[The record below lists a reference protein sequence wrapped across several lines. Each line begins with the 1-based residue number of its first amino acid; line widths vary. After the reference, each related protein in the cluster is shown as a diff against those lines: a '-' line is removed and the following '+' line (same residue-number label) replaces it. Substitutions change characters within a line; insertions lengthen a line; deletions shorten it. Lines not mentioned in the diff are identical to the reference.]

1 MAYMNQEKKKVIKAN
16 LDKILKPLGI
26 KYSLRVQHHS
36 KICCTIKSA
45 PIDLLGNFNETL
57 VKSEA
62 WKELPDILKVRD
74 EYATVN
80 PYWYQDH
87 FTGESKEL
95 IGKVLEAMRSADYYD
110 RSDAM
115 VDYFDTAY
123 YYGVSIGD
131 YNTPFKYTGV

>member
-1 MAYMNQEKKKVIKAN
+1 MAYMNQDKKKVIKAN

-45 PIDLLGNFNETL
+45 PIDFIGNFNHVL
-57 VKSEA
+57 RNSEE
-62 WKELPDILKVRD
+62 WKAMPDILKERD
-74 EYATVN
+74 YVSVN

-87 FTGESKEL
+87 YTGEAKEL
-95 IGKVLEAMRSADYYD
+95 LAKVFEALRSADYYD

-115 VDYFDTAY
+115 VDYFDCAY
-123 YYGVSIGD
+123 YYGLSIGD